1 MVKVIGVDEFGGP
14 EMLKAFDIPA
24 RPVGAGEVRV
34 DVSAAAVSPT
44 DTIHRS
50 GGRAELL
57 QKDPPPYVPGMDVAG
72 VISEIGEGVDH
83 VAVGDSVMGIVAPT
97 ASHGGYSASIVL
109 PARSVSLA
117 PKGATAAEASTLPMN
132 GLTAQYALDLL
143 DLPKGATLAVTGAAG
158 AFGGYMVQLGVH
170 RGLHVIADSS
180 EADEALVRSL
190 GAHDIVRRGDD
201 VAERIRALVPDGV
214 DGLAD
219 GSIQNELVLPAVRDN
234 GGFATVRGFQGPSER
249 GITLHQVWVR
259 EYATELEKLDE
270 LRVLTESGKVTL
282 RVAATFPADNAA
294 EAHRVLEAGGTRG
307 RCVITF

>member
-44 DTIHRS
+44 DTVHRS

-109 PARSVSLA
+109 PARSVSRA

-143 DLPKGATLAVTGAAG
+143 DLPNGATLAVTGAAG

-270 LRVLTESGKVTL
+270 LRALTESGKVTL

>member
-1 MVKVIGVDEFGGP
+1 MVRVIGVDEFGGP
-14 EMLKAFDIPA
+14 EKLKPFDIPA
-24 RPVGAGEVRV
+24 QPVGSGQVRV
-34 DVSAAAVSPT
+34 DVAAAAVSPT

-57 QKDPPPYVPGMDVAG
+57 QQDPPPYVPGMDIAG
-72 VISEIGEGVDH
+72 VISEVGEGVDH
-83 VAVGDSVMGIVAPT
+83 VAIGDSVMGIVAPT
-97 ASHGGYSASIVL
+97 ASHGGYSSSIVL
-109 PARSVSLA
+109 PARSVVRA
-117 PKGATAAEASTLPMN
+117 PQGSSAVEACTLPMN

-143 DLPKGATLAVTGAAG
+143 DLPQGATLAITGAAG

-170 RGLHVIADSS
+170 RGLRVIADSS
-180 EADEALVRSL
+180 AADEDLVRSL
-190 GAHDIVRRGDD
+190 GAHEVIRRGDD
-201 VAERIRALVPDGV
+201 IADRIRALVPGGV

-219 GSIQNELVLPAVRDN
+219 GSIQNELLLPAVRDD

-259 EYATELEKLDE
+259 EYKTELEKLDE
-270 LRVLTESGKVTL
+270 LRTLTESGSVTL
-282 RVAATFPADNAA
+282 RVAATFPADQAS

>member
-1 MVKVIGVDEFGGP
+1 MVKVIGVDKFGGP

-83 VAVGDSVMGIVAPT
+83 VAIGDSVMGIVAPT

-109 PARSVSLA
+109 PARSVSRA

-143 DLPKGATLAVTGAAG
+143 DLPKAATLAVTGAAG

-270 LRVLTESGKVTL
+270 LRALTESGKVTL

-294 EAHRVLEAGGTRG
+294 AAHRVLEAGGTRG

>member
-1 MVKVIGVDEFGGP
+1 MVTVIGVDEFGGP
-14 EMLKAFDIPA
+14 EKLKTFDIPA
-24 RPVGAGEVRV
+24 QPVASGHVRV
-34 DVSAAAVSPT
+34 DVAAAAVSPT

-57 QKDPPPYVPGMDVAG
+57 EQDPPPYVPGMDIAG
-72 VISEIGEGVDH
+72 VINEIGEGVDH
-83 VAVGDSVMGIVAPT
+83 VAVGDAVMGIVAPT
-97 ASHGGYSASIVL
+97 ASHGGYSSSIVL
-109 PARSVSLA
+109 PARSVARA
-117 PKGATAAEASTLPMN
+117 PKGSSAVEACTLPMN

-143 DLPKGATLAVTGAAG
+143 DLPKGATLAITGAAG

-170 RGLHVIADSS
+170 RGLRVIADSS
-180 EADEALVRSL
+180 AADEDLVCSF
-190 GAHDIVRRGDD
+190 GAHEVIRRGDD
-201 VAERIRALVPDGV
+201 IADRIRALVPDGV

-219 GSIQNELVLPAVRDN
+219 GSIQNELLLPAVRDG

-259 EYATELEKLDE
+259 EYKTELEKLDE
-270 LRVLTESGKVTL
+270 LRALAESGSVTL
-282 RVAATFPADNAA
+282 RVAATFPADQAS

>member
-24 RPVGAGEVRV
+24 RSVGAGEVRV
-34 DVSAAAVSPT
+34 DVAAAAVSPT

-57 QKDPPPYVPGMDVAG
+57 QKDPPPYVPGMDIAG
-72 VISEIGEGVDH
+72 VISEVGEGVDH
-83 VAVGDSVMGIVAPT
+83 LSVGDSVMGIVVPT
-97 ASHGGYSASIVL
+97 ASHGGYSSSIVL
-109 PARSVSLA
+109 PARSVALA
-117 PKGATAAEASTLPMN
+117 PKGSTAVEASTLPMN

-143 DLPKGATLAVTGAAG
+143 NLPTGATLAVTGAAG
-158 AFGGYMVQLGVH
+158 AFGGYMVQLGIH

-180 EADEALVRSL
+180 EADEELVRSL

-201 VAERIRALVPDGV
+201 VAEQIRSLVPNGV

-219 GSIQNELVLPAVRDN
+219 GSIQNELLLPAVRDQ

-259 EYATELEKLDE
+259 EYAREFEKLDE
-270 LRVLTESGKVTL
+270 LRTLTESGDVTL
-282 RVAATFPADNAA
+282 RVAATFPADQAS

>member
-109 PARSVSLA
+109 PARSVCLA
-117 PKGATAAEASTLPMN
+117 PNGATAAEASTLPMN

-143 DLPKGATLAVTGAAG
+143 DLPNGATLAVTGAAG

-270 LRVLTESGKVTL
+270 LRALTESGKVTL

>member
-1 MVKVIGVDEFGGP
+1 MVMVIGVDEFGGP
-14 EMLKAFDIPA
+14 EKLKAFDIPA
-24 RPVGAGEVRV
+24 QPVGSGQVRV
-34 DVSAAAVSPT
+34 DVAAAAVSPT

-57 QKDPPPYVPGMDVAG
+57 QQDPPPYVPGMDIAG

-83 VAVGDSVMGIVAPT
+83 VAVGDAVMGIVAPT
-97 ASHGGYSASIVL
+97 ASHGGYSSSIVL
-109 PARSVSLA
+109 PARSVARA
-117 PKGATAAEASTLPMN
+117 PKGSSAVEACTLPMN

-170 RGLHVIADSS
+170 RGLRVIADSS
-180 EADEALVRSL
+180 AADEDLVRSL
-190 GAHDIVRRGDD
+190 GAHEVIRRGDD
-201 VAERIRALVPDGV
+201 IADRIRALVPDGV

-219 GSIQNELVLPAVRDN
+219 GSIQNELLLPAVRDD

-259 EYATELEKLDE
+259 EYKTELE
-270 LRVLTESGKVTL
+270 
-282 RVAATFPADNAA
+282 
-294 EAHRVLEAGGTRG
+294 
-307 RCVITF
+307 

>member
-24 RPVGAGEVRV
+24 RPVSAGEVRV

-270 LRVLTESGKVTL
+270 LRALTESGKVTL

>member
-109 PARSVSLA
+109 PARSVSRA

-143 DLPKGATLAVTGAAG
+143 DLPNGATLAVTGAAG

-270 LRVLTESGKVTL
+270 LRALTESGKVTL

>member
-1 MVKVIGVDEFGGP
+1 MVKVIGVDEFGAP
-14 EMLKAFDIPA
+14 EMLKAFDIPT
-24 RPVGAGEVRV
+24 RPVGSGEVRV
-34 DVSAAAVSPT
+34 DVRAAAVSPT

-57 QKDPPPYVPGMDVAG
+57 QKDPPPYVPGMDIAG
-72 VISEIGEGVDH
+72 VVSEIGEGVSH
-83 VAVGDSVMGIVAPT
+83 LAIGDSVMGIVVPT
-97 ASHGGYSASIVL
+97 ASHGGYSSSIVL
-109 PARSVSLA
+109 PARSVALA
-117 PKGATAAEASTLPMN
+117 PKGASAAESSTLPMN

-143 DLPKGATLAVTGAAG
+143 NLPTGATLAVTGAAG

-180 EADEALVRSL
+180 EADEELVMSL

-270 LRVLTESGKVTL
+270 LRELTEDGKVAL
-282 RVAATFPADNAA
+282 RVAATFPADKAS

>member
-1 MVKVIGVDEFGGP
+1 MVMVIGVDEFGGP
-14 EMLKAFDIPA
+14 EKLKAFDIPTQ
-24 RPVGAGEVRV
+24 PVGNGHVRV
-34 DVSAAAVSPT
+34 DVAAAAVSPT

-57 QKDPPPYVPGMDVAG
+57 QKDPPPYVPGMDIAG

-83 VAVGDSVMGIVAPT
+83 VAVGDAVMGIVAPT
-97 ASHGGYSASIVL
+97 ASHGGYSSSIVL
-109 PARSVSLA
+109 PARSVARA
-117 PKGATAAEASTLPMN
+117 PKGSSAVEACTLPMN

-170 RGLHVIADSS
+170 RGLRVIADSS
-180 EADEALVRSL
+180 AADEDLVRSL
-190 GAHDIVRRGDD
+190 GAHEVIRRGDD
-201 VAERIRALVPDGV
+201 IADRIRALVPDGV

-219 GSIQNELVLPAVRDN
+219 GSIQNELLLPAVRDG

-259 EYATELEKLDE
+259 EYKTELEKLDE
-270 LRVLTESGKVTL
+270 LRALTESGSVTL
-282 RVAATFPADNAA
+282 RVAATFPADQAS

>member
-24 RPVGAGEVRV
+24 RSVGAGEVRV
-34 DVSAAAVSPT
+34 DVAAAAVSPT

-57 QKDPPPYVPGMDVAG
+57 QKDPPPYVPGMDIAG
-72 VISEIGEGVDH
+72 VISEVGEGVDH
-83 VAVGDSVMGIVAPT
+83 LSVGDSVMGIVVPT
-97 ASHGGYSASIVL
+97 ASHGGYSSSIVL
-109 PARSVSLA
+109 PARSVALA
-117 PKGATAAEASTLPMN
+117 PKGSTAVGASTLPMN

-143 DLPKGATLAVTGAAG
+143 NLPTGATLAVTGAAG
-158 AFGGYMVQLGVH
+158 AFGGYMVQLGIH

-180 EADEALVRSL
+180 EADEELVRSL

-201 VAERIRALVPDGV
+201 VAEQIRSLVPNGV

-219 GSIQNELVLPAVRDN
+219 GSIQNELLLPAVRDQ

-259 EYATELEKLDE
+259 EYAREFEKLDE
-270 LRVLTESGKVTL
+270 LRTLTESGNVTL
-282 RVAATFPADNAA
+282 RVAATFPADQAS

>member
-1 MVKVIGVDEFGGP
+1 MVKVIGIDEFGGP
-14 EMLKAFDIPA
+14 EMLKAFDIPR

-34 DVSAAAVSPT
+34 DVNAAAVSPT

-72 VISEIGEGVDH
+72 VISEVGEGVTH

-97 ASHGGYSASIVL
+97 ASHGGYSSSIVL
-109 PARSVSLA
+109 PARSVALA

-143 DLPKGATLAVTGAAG
+143 DLPSGATLAVTGAAG

-180 EADEALVRSL
+180 EADEELVRSL

-249 GITLHQVWVR
+249 GIMLHQVWVR
-259 EYATELEKLDE
+259 EYARELEKLDE

>member
-24 RPVGAGEVRV
+24 RPVSAGEVRV

-143 DLPKGATLAVTGAAG
+143 DLPKAATLAVTGAAG

-270 LRVLTESGKVTL
+270 LRALTESGKVTL

>member
-1 MVKVIGVDEFGGP
+1 MVKVIGVDKFGGP

-83 VAVGDSVMGIVAPT
+83 VAIGDSVMGIVAPT

-270 LRVLTESGKVTL
+270 LRALAESGKVTL

>member
-1 MVKVIGVDEFGGP
+1 
-14 EMLKAFDIPA
+14 MLKAFDITR

-72 VISEIGEGVDH
+72 VISEVGEGVTH

-97 ASHGGYSASIVL
+97 ASHGGYSSSIVL
-109 PARSVSLA
+109 PARSVALA

-143 DLPKGATLAVTGAAG
+143 DLPSGATLAVTGAAG

-180 EADEALVRSL
+180 EADEELVRSL

-249 GITLHQVWVR
+249 GIMLHQVWVR
-259 EYATELEKLDE
+259 EYARELEKLDE
-270 LRVLTESGKVTL
+270 LRALTESGKVTL

>member
-24 RPVGAGEVRV
+24 RPVSAGEVRV

-143 DLPKGATLAVTGAAG
+143 DLPKAATLAVTGAAG

-270 LRVLTESGKVTL
+270 LRALTESGKVTL

-294 EAHRVLEAGGTRG
+294 DAHRVLEAGGTRG

>member
-143 DLPKGATLAVTGAAG
+143 DLPKAATLAVTGAAG

-270 LRVLTESGKVTL
+270 LRALTESGKVTL

>member
-1 MVKVIGVDEFGGP
+1 MVKVIGIDEFGGP
-14 EMLKAFDIPA
+14 EMLKAFDIPR

-72 VISEIGEGVDH
+72 VISEVGEGVTH

-97 ASHGGYSASIVL
+97 ASHGGYSSSIVL
-109 PARSVSLA
+109 PARSVALA

-143 DLPKGATLAVTGAAG
+143 DLPSGATLAVTGAAG

-180 EADEALVRSL
+180 EADEELVRSL

-249 GITLHQVWVR
+249 GIMLHQVWVR
-259 EYATELEKLDE
+259 EYARELEKLDE
-270 LRVLTESGKVTL
+270 LRALTESGKVTL

>member
-14 EMLKAFDIPA
+14 EMLKAFDIPE
-24 RPVGAGEVRV
+24 RPVGAGQVRV
-34 DVSAAAVSPT
+34 NVGAAAVSPT

-57 QKDPPPYVPGMDVAG
+57 QKDPPPYVPGMDIAG
-72 VISEIGEGVDH
+72 TVSEVGEGVDH
-83 VAVGDSVMGIVAPT
+83 LKVGDAVMGIVAPT
-97 ASHGGYSASIVL
+97 ASHGGYSSSIVL
-109 PARSVSLA
+109 PARSVAHS
-117 PKGATAAEASTLPMN
+117 PHGASVAEASTLPMN

-143 DLPKGATLAVTGAAG
+143 NLPEGAVLAVTGAAG

-190 GAHDIVRRGDD
+190 GAHEIVRRGVD

-219 GSIQNELVLPAVRDN
+219 GSIQNEQALGAVRDN
-234 GGFATVRGFQGPSER
+234 GGFATVRGWQGPSER

-270 LRVLTESGKVTL
+270 LRALVEAGEVTL
-282 RVAATFPADNAA
+282 RVAATFPADQAS